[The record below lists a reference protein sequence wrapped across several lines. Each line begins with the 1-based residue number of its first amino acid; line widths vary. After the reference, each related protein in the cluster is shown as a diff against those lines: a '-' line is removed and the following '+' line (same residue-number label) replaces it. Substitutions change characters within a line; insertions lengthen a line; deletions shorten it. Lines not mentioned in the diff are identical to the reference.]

1 MSEDPLAF
9 RVFNEIGIIEQLSR
23 NLFERVLPDGL
34 TLPQFTVLNHFVRL
48 GDERSPARL
57 AAAFQVTKQTMTSTL
72 ARLERAGLV
81 SIRPDDR
88 DGRAKL
94 VSITAKGRATR
105 HACLEAFAP
114 VLAQLD
120 TILDAAALQELLPRL
135 VQLRRTLDE
144 NRSLAPERS
153 TIA

>member
-1 MSEDPLAF
+1 MNEDPLAF
-9 RVFNEIGIIEQLSR
+9 RVFNEIGIVEQLSR

-48 GDERSPARL
+48 GGERSPARL
-57 AAAFQVTKQTMTSTL
+57 AKAFQVTKQTMTSTL
-72 ARLERAGLV
+72 ARLERANLV

-94 VSITAKGRATR
+94 VSITPKGHATR
-105 HACLEAFAP
+105 QACLEAFAP

-144 NRSLAPERS
+144 NRLLAPERS
-153 TIA
+153 TIT

>member
-48 GDERSPARL
+48 GGERSPARL
-57 AAAFQVTKQTMTSTL
+57 AKAFQVTKQTMTSTL
-72 ARLERAGLV
+72 ARLERTGLV

-94 VSITAKGRATR
+94 VSITPKGRATR
-105 HACLEAFAP
+105 QACLEAFAP

-120 TILDAAALQELLPRL
+120 TILDTAALEELLPRL
-135 VQLRRTLDE
+135 VQLRRMLDE
-144 NRSLAPERS
+144 NRS
-153 TIA
+153 